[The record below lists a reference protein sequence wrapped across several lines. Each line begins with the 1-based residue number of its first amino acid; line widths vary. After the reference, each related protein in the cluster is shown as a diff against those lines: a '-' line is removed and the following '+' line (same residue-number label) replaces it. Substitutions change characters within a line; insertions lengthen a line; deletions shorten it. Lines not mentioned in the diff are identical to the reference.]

1 MKKGMKMTSFSLSP
15 LYLLFPASL
24 PFGLFLSLKGSQRIS
39 DSEISDYD
47 CEDGVGVIT
56 GNKQFKAILR
66 RSSLCGV
73 SESNPLHFTR
83 AALRFLIMYLAN
95 LTHVAT
101 GKMLTHVI
109 TSRSIGLRSC
119 NPSANN
125 SSSTVREQRAFL
137 SASALLVAVLAKASA
152 ARPRCIRK
160 AETELL
166 TAREN
171 KTGEGGK
178 RLRSAWNLLTWN
190 NN

>member
-83 AALRFLIMYLAN
+83 AVLRFLIMYLAN

-171 KTGEGGK
+171 KTGEGEK
-178 RLRSAWNLLTWN
+178 KTEKCLKFAHMK
-190 NN
+190 